1 MITHFFKKIYR
12 ATTDKQFYQEATHD
26 TFWQRV
32 RYLFVLLWITGVIS
46 TVYMGIS
53 AWKWIHAEM
62 PTVFTEISYEL
73 DHLYPTDLKVAI
85 EKGVLKTNQEKPVT
99 FTPRFLKN
107 ETSDEGYMYALVLD
121 PKGTVTIDTCK
132 CMALVSA
139 TGVSVHTDKKVE
151 YRTFEQMGIKSDK
164 PVTLDKAGYDSLK
177 KQVTPYLSNGMTYLE
192 KLIYIVSGLLVLVI
206 PVILTASWLMT
217 LIFWSLF
224 GWITS
229 KIIKRPITY
238 GETYLLSMYL
248 ITPLILIGLIS
259 TFVAVPILTGPMRFI
274 LYIILVA
281 IFVPASVTKISHH
294 K

>member
-1 MITHFFKKIYR
+1 MSTHFFKKVHR
-12 ATTDKQFYQEATHD
+12 ATTDKRFYQEVAHD
-26 TFWQRV
+26 SFWQRA
-32 RYLFVLLWITGVIS
+32 RYLFILLWITGVVS
-46 TVYMGIS
+46 TVYMSIS

-73 DHLYPTDLKVAI
+73 DHLYPSDLIVTI
-85 EKGVLKTNQEKPVT
+85 EKGVLKTNQENPVMYK
-99 FTPRFLKN
+99 PRFVKN
-107 ETSDEGYMYALVLD
+107 DTTDPYALVLD

-139 TGVSVHTDKKVE
+139 MGVSVHTDRKVE

-164 PVTLDKAGYDSLK
+164 PVTIDKAGYDSLK
-177 KQVTPYLSNGMTYLE
+177 KVVAPYIANGMTYLE
-192 KLIYIVSGLLVLVI
+192 KLIYVASGLLVLVI

-229 KIIKRPITY
+229 KIIKRPISY

-248 ITPLILIGLIS
+248 ITPLILIDTVS
-259 TFVAVPILTGPMRFI
+259 TFVAAPLLTGPMRFI

-281 IFVPASVTKISHH
+281 IFVPASVTKVSHH
-294 K
+294 E